1 MLRNGNCGRIKYPI
15 LGVIFVSIYGQEQN
29 QEQITDISRM
39 EFRRQEETAVQRFA
53 DVSLPRCPL
62 CRDLPR
68 WKIHIANVITSMFPV
83 QEVDRFYH
91 MKCQCCGAVLHTR
104 YHAIGSS
111 LPVFVLNPD
120 PEDSR
125 PRMVV
130 DDLGVN
136 PRRSL
141 EEDTVYSVAE
151 LNQPE

>member
-1 MLRNGNCGRIKYPI
+1 MLRNGNCGKIKYPI

-130 DDLGVN
+130 DDLGLN

-151 LNQPE
+151 LNKPE

>member
-1 MLRNGNCGRIKYPI
+1 MLRNGNCGRIRYPI
-15 LGVIFVSIYGQEQN
+15 LGVIFVNIYGQEQN

-130 DDLGVN
+130 DDLGLN

>member
-130 DDLGVN
+130 DDLGLN

-141 EEDTVYSVAE
+141 EEDTVYSFAE

>member
-1 MLRNGNCGRIKYPI
+1 LLRNGNCGRIRYPI

-130 DDLGVN
+130 DDLGLN

>member
-1 MLRNGNCGRIKYPI
+1 MLRDGNCGRIKYPI

-130 DDLGVN
+130 DDLGLN

>member
-130 DDLGVN
+130 DDLGLN

>member
-1 MLRNGNCGRIKYPI
+1 MLRNGNCGRIEYPI

-130 DDLGVN
+130 DDLGLN

>member
-15 LGVIFVSIYGQEQN
+15 LGVIFVSIYGQEQS

-130 DDLGVN
+130 DDLGLN

-151 LNQPE
+151 LNKPE

>member
-1 MLRNGNCGRIKYPI
+1 MLRDGNCGRIKYPI

-29 QEQITDISRM
+29 QEQITEISRM

-68 WKIHIANVITSMFPV
+68 WKIHNANVITSMFPV

-130 DDLGVN
+130 DDLGLN

>member
-1 MLRNGNCGRIKYPI
+1 LLRNGNCGRIKYPI

-130 DDLGVN
+130 DDLGLN

>member
-1 MLRNGNCGRIKYPI
+1 MLRNGNCGRIRYPI

-130 DDLGVN
+130 DDLGLN

>member
-1 MLRNGNCGRIKYPI
+1 MLRNGNCGRIEYPI

-53 DVSLPRCPL
+53 DASLPRCPL

-130 DDLGVN
+130 DDLGLN